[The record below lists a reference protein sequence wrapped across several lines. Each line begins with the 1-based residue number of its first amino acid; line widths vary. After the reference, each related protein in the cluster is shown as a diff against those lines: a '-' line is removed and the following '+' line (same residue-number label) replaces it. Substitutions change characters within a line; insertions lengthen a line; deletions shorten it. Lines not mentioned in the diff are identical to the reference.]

1 MNEKSL
7 LGAFPNPYSYSK
19 RMAEHLL
26 VEHNKSN
33 IKLVLLRPSII
44 GTSAN
49 EPMPGWTDSLNHIQG
64 VSLIVG
70 MGILRD
76 LPGMGGNIADI
87 IPVDYVANQI
97 LAAIPYAMHTPEPLL
112 IT

>member
-1 MNEKSL
+1 MLTMSQRDLRANERQL
-7 LGAFPNPYSYSK
+7 LGHFPNSYTYSK

-26 VEHNKSN
+26 VENNKKGIN
-33 IKLVLLRPSII
+33 LVLLRPSII

-49 EPMPGWTDSLNHIQG
+49 EPMPGWTDSLNHLQG

-76 LPGMGGNIADI
+76 LPG
-87 IPVDYVANQI
+87 
-97 LAAIPYAMHTPEPLL
+97 
-112 IT
+112 